1 MDCRV
6 QEERLVG
13 VGSREFVEG
22 SWDTEEGLVV
32 EVMAVEALLEDQSH
46 LRNERQ
52 LEEVLEYWG

>member
-32 EVMAVEALLEDQSH
+32 EVLAVETLEDQSH